1 MATPLEE
8 SEKLDLI
15 KKIHANTFHLPLSA
29 ALLSSDLRPPSEHLL
44 NPYVA
49 IGGGVFYP
57 PDALFILL
65 L

>member
-1 MATPLEE
+1 M
-8 SEKLDLI
+8 
-15 KKIHANTFHLPLSA
+15 HLCYPYVCICINFCQFLLVELCLSVYFYYI
-29 ALLSSDLRPPSEHLL
+29 L

-49 IGGGVFYP
+49 IGGRVFYP